1 LRHAG
6 GPNSIDNFAR
16 SWQRAAGYF
25 EITPARQSYRSVSD
39 YGDHDDVESRADSA
53 LFDDES
59 ENVPSEYSHLHTT
72 PMGRYGSYGS
82 FSSQQSRG
90 SIPAEGFGSVRG
102 SMPAEGLA
110 GLGASIVRHA
120 EDLFQ
125 EQQQAMLDPESA
137 DKEREPLLL
146 KTVETEEGL
155 LQQVVVGQSTLPQTV
170 FNSVN
175 VLIGIGLLSLP
186 LGLKYSGW

>member
-6 GPNSIDNFAR
+6 GPNSIDAFAR

-25 EITPARQSYRSVSD
+25 EITPSRQSYVSVSD
-39 YGDHDDVESRADSA
+39 RSDHDDVESRAECA

-59 ENVPSEYSHLHTT
+59 DHVPSEYTHLHTT
-72 PMGRYGSYGS
+72 PFGHYGS
-82 FSSQQSRG
+82 FSQQSR
-90 SIPAEGFGSVRG
+90 SSMPAEGFGSPRNA
-102 SMPAEGLA
+102 MPAEGLG
-110 GLGASIVRHA
+110 GLNGSIIRHA
-120 EDLFQ
+120 EDLFV
-125 EQQQAMLDPESA
+125 EQQQAMLDRGPT
-137 DKEREPLLL
+137 DKEREPLLV
-146 KTVETEEGL
+146 KTVETEEGM